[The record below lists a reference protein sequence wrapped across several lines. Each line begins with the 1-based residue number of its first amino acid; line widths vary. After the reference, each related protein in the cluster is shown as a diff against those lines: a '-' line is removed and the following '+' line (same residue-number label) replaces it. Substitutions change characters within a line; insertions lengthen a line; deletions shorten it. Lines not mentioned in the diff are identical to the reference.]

1 MFSRI
6 GRQIV
11 IITMTS
17 YRVVMYETGVNAV
30 RCNKKHT
37 PSRVPISAAH
47 CTEYRNSSQKT
58 NKPSGIF
65 EYFQTLNNLT
75 LAPLNPDEKIKTETG
90 KPMKRIMLFL
100 LTNIAIMVVLSIT
113 LRLLGVDSIL
123 AENGSDLNIQAL
135 VILSGVIGFGGSF
148 ISLLI
153 SKWMAKR
160 MTGAVVITN
169 PVSNVEKWLISTVE
183 KQAKI
188 VGIKMPEVA
197 IFPSSA
203 MNAFATGAS
212 KNKALMAVSQGLLDS
227 MSQGEIEAVVGHEM
241 SHIANGDMVT
251 LALIQGVVNTFVVFL
266 SRVIGHVVDRVILKN
281 NQGHGIGYFVSVI
294 VAQIV
299 LSILASTIVMY
310 FSRKREF
317 IADTGGADLA
327 GHQNMINALKRLGQ
341 VEPEALPEQ
350 MAAFGIN
357 DKGGV
362 MALFSSHPPIE
373 DRIVALEQRALRG

>member
-1 MFSRI
+1 
-6 GRQIV
+6 
-11 IITMTS
+11 
-17 YRVVMYETGVNAV
+17 
-30 RCNKKHT
+30 
-37 PSRVPISAAH
+37 
-47 CTEYRNSSQKT
+47 
-58 NKPSGIF
+58 
-65 EYFQTLNNLT
+65 
-75 LAPLNPDEKIKTETG
+75 
-90 KPMKRIMLFL
+90 MKRIMLFIM
-100 LTNIAIMVVLSIT
+100 TNIAIMVVLSVT

-169 PVSNVEKWLISTVE
+169 PGTHMEKWLISTVE
-183 KQAKI
+183 KQAKV

-197 IFPSSA
+197 IFPSPG

-212 KNKALMAVSQGLLDS
+212 KNKALVAVSQGLLDN
-227 MSQGEIEAVVGHEM
+227 MAQGEIEAVIGHEM
-241 SHIANGDMVT
+241 SHVANGDMVT

-266 SRVIGHVVDRVILKN
+266 SRIIGHFVDRIILKN
-281 NQGHGIGYFVSVI
+281 NRGYGIGYFVTVI
-294 VAQIV
+294 VSQVI
-299 LSILASTIVMY
+299 LSVLASTIVMY

-327 GHQNMINALKRLGQ
+327 GHQNMIAALKRLGQ

-357 DKGGV
+357 DKGGF

-373 DRIVALEQRALRG
+373 ARIEALEQRAKSRSKK

>member
-1 MFSRI
+1 
-6 GRQIV
+6 
-11 IITMTS
+11 
-17 YRVVMYETGVNAV
+17 
-30 RCNKKHT
+30 
-37 PSRVPISAAH
+37 
-47 CTEYRNSSQKT
+47 
-58 NKPSGIF
+58 
-65 EYFQTLNNLT
+65 
-75 LAPLNPDEKIKTETG
+75 
-90 KPMKRIMLFL
+90 MKRIILFIM
-100 LTNIAIMVVLSIT
+100 TNIAIMVVLSIT
-113 LRLLGVDSIL
+113 LRLLGVDSLL

-135 VILSGVIGFGGSF
+135 VIFSGVIGFGGAF
-148 ISLLI
+148 ISLFI

-160 MTGAVVITN
+160 LTGAVVITE
-169 PVSNVEKWLISTVE
+169 PSSNVEKWLMSTVQ
-183 KQAKI
+183 KQAGI

-212 KNKALMAVSQGLLDS
+212 KNKSLMAVSQGLLDN
-227 MSQGEIEAVVGHEM
+227 MTQGEIEAVVGHEM

-251 LALIQGVVNTFVVFL
+251 LTLIQGVVNTFVVFL
-266 SRVIGHVVDRVILKN
+266 SRIVGHIVDRVILKN
-281 NQGHGIGYFVSVI
+281 NRGHGIGYFVTVI
-294 VAQIV
+294 VAQVV

-357 DKGGV
+357 DKGGF

-373 DRIVALEQRALRG
+373 ARIAALQERALGQS

>member
-1 MFSRI
+1 
-6 GRQIV
+6 
-11 IITMTS
+11 
-17 YRVVMYETGVNAV
+17 
-30 RCNKKHT
+30 
-37 PSRVPISAAH
+37 
-47 CTEYRNSSQKT
+47 
-58 NKPSGIF
+58 
-65 EYFQTLNNLT
+65 
-75 LAPLNPDEKIKTETG
+75 
-90 KPMKRIMLFL
+90 MKRILLFIM
-100 LTNIAIMVVLSIT
+100 TNIAIMVVLSIT

-160 MTGAVVITN
+160 MTGAVVITS
-169 PVSNVEKWLISTVE
+169 PSSNMEKWLISTVE

-188 VGIKMPEVA
+188 VGINMPEVA
-197 IFPSSA
+197 IFPTQA

-212 KNKALMAVSQGLLDS
+212 KNKALMAVSQGLLDN

-266 SRVIGHVVDRVILKN
+266 SRIIGHVVDRVILKN
-281 NQGHGIGYFVSVI
+281 NQGHGIGYFVTVMI
-294 VAQIV
+294 AQVV
-299 LSILASTIVMY
+299 LSFLASSIVMY

-327 GHQNMINALKRLGQ
+327 GHQNMISALNRLGQ
-341 VEPEALPEQ
+341 VQAEPLPEQ

-373 DRIVALEQRALRG
+373 ARIKALEERAKRSS

>member
-1 MFSRI
+1 M
-6 GRQIV
+6 
-11 IITMTS
+11 
-17 YRVVMYETGVNAV
+17 
-30 RCNKKHT
+30 
-37 PSRVPISAAH
+37 
-47 CTEYRNSSQKT
+47 
-58 NKPSGIF
+58 
-65 EYFQTLNNLT
+65 
-75 LAPLNPDEKIKTETG
+75 
-90 KPMKRIMLFL
+90 
-100 LTNIAIMVVLSIT
+100 TNIAIMVVLSIT

-135 VILSGVIGFGGSF
+135 VIFSGVIGFGGSF

-169 PVSNVEKWLISTVE
+169 PSTNMEKWLISTVE

-197 IFPSSA
+197 IFPSPA

-212 KNKALMAVSQGLLDS
+212 KNKALMAVSQGLLNN
-227 MSQGEIEAVVGHEM
+227 MAQGEIEAVVGHEM

-281 NQGHGIGYFVSVI
+281 NQGHGIGHGIGYFVTVI
-294 VAQIV
+294 IAQVV

-373 DRIVALEQRALRG
+373 ARIAALEVRAQSLS

>member
-1 MFSRI
+1 
-6 GRQIV
+6 
-11 IITMTS
+11 
-17 YRVVMYETGVNAV
+17 
-30 RCNKKHT
+30 
-37 PSRVPISAAH
+37 
-47 CTEYRNSSQKT
+47 
-58 NKPSGIF
+58 
-65 EYFQTLNNLT
+65 
-75 LAPLNPDEKIKTETG
+75 
-90 KPMKRIMLFL
+90 MLFIM
-100 LTNIAIMVVLSIT
+100 TNIAIMVVLSIT

-148 ISLLI
+148 ISLLL

-160 MTGAVVITN
+160 MTGAVVIINPTTN
-169 PVSNVEKWLISTVE
+169 MEKWLVNTVE
-183 KQAKI
+183 RQAKI

-197 IFPSSA
+197 IFPSPD

-212 KNKALMAVSQGLLDS
+212 KNKSLMAVSQGLLDT
-227 MSQGEIEAVVGHEM
+227 MSQGEVEAVVGHEM

-266 SRVIGHVVDRVILKN
+266 SRVVGHVVDRVILKN
-281 NQGHGIGYFVSVI
+281 NQGHGIGYFVTVM
-294 VAQIV
+294 VTQVV

-317 IADTGGADLA
+317 VADTGGADLA
-327 GHQNMINALKRLGQ
+327 GHQNMISALKRLGLG
-341 VEPEALPEQ
+341 EPASLPEQ

-357 DKGGV
+357 DKGGF

-373 DRIVALEQRALRG
+373 DRIAALEKRALNRA

>member
-1 MFSRI
+1 
-6 GRQIV
+6 
-11 IITMTS
+11 
-17 YRVVMYETGVNAV
+17 
-30 RCNKKHT
+30 
-37 PSRVPISAAH
+37 
-47 CTEYRNSSQKT
+47 
-58 NKPSGIF
+58 
-65 EYFQTLNNLT
+65 
-75 LAPLNPDEKIKTETG
+75 
-90 KPMKRIMLFL
+90 MKRILLFL

-123 AENGSDLNIQAL
+123 AANGSDLNIQAL

-148 ISLLI
+148 ISLLM
-153 SKWMAKR
+153 SKWMAKQ

-169 PVSNVEKWLISTVE
+169 PSSNVERWLINTVE

-197 IFPSSA
+197 IFPSSD

-212 KNKALMAVSQGLLDS
+212 KNNSLMAVSQGLLDN
-227 MSQGEIEAVVGHEM
+227 MSQGEVEAVVGHEM

-266 SRVIGHVVDRVILKN
+266 SRVVGHFVDRVILKN
-281 NQGHGIGYFVSVI
+281 NQGHGIGYFVTVLI
-294 VAQIV
+294 AQVV

-357 DKGGV
+357 DKSGF

-373 DRIVALEQRALRG
+373 ARIEALEKRAMGR

>member
-1 MFSRI
+1 
-6 GRQIV
+6 
-11 IITMTS
+11 
-17 YRVVMYETGVNAV
+17 
-30 RCNKKHT
+30 
-37 PSRVPISAAH
+37 
-47 CTEYRNSSQKT
+47 
-58 NKPSGIF
+58 
-65 EYFQTLNNLT
+65 
-75 LAPLNPDEKIKTETG
+75 
-90 KPMKRIMLFL
+90 MKRIMLFI

-135 VILSGVIGFGGSF
+135 VILSGVIGFGGAF
-148 ISLLI
+148 ISLLM

-169 PVSNVEKWLISTVE
+169 PSTNIERWLIHTVE
-183 KQAKI
+183 KQAEI

-212 KNKALMAVSQGLLDS
+212 KNNSLMAVSQGLLDN
-227 MSQGEIEAVVGHEM
+227 MTQGEVEAVVGHEM

-266 SRVIGHVVDRVILKN
+266 SRVVGHIVDRVILKN
-281 NQGHGIGYFVSVI
+281 NRGHGIGYFVTVMIAQVI
-294 VAQIV
+294 

-341 VEPEALPEQ
+341 IEPEALPEQ

-373 DRIVALEQRALRG
+373 ARIEALEQRAMRRS

>member
-1 MFSRI
+1 
-6 GRQIV
+6 
-11 IITMTS
+11 
-17 YRVVMYETGVNAV
+17 
-30 RCNKKHT
+30 
-37 PSRVPISAAH
+37 
-47 CTEYRNSSQKT
+47 
-58 NKPSGIF
+58 
-65 EYFQTLNNLT
+65 
-75 LAPLNPDEKIKTETG
+75 
-90 KPMKRIMLFL
+90 MKRMFLFI
-100 LTNIAIMVVLSIT
+100 LTNIAIMAVLSIT

-135 VILSGVIGFGGSF
+135 VIFSGVIGFGGSF

-160 MTGAVVITN
+160 MTGAVVIEKPN
-169 PVSNVEKWLISTVE
+169 SNIEKWLLETVE
-183 KQAKI
+183 KQSKI
-188 VGIKMPEVA
+188 VGIGMPEVA

-212 KNKALMAVSQGLLDS
+212 KNSALVAVSQGLLNN
-227 MSQGEIEAVVGHEM
+227 MSQGEVEAVVGHEM
-241 SHIANGDMVT
+241 SHVANGDMVT
-251 LALIQGVVNTFVVFL
+251 LTLIQGVVNTFVVFL
-266 SRVIGHVVDRVILKN
+266 SRVVGHVVDRVILKN
-281 NQGHGIGYFVSVI
+281 NRGHGIGYFVTVMI
-294 VAQIV
+294 AQIV

-357 DKGGV
+357 DKGGI
-362 MALFSSHPPIE
+362 MALFSSHPPIQ
-373 DRIVALEQRALRG
+373 DRIQALEERAVRRS